1 MLLPDTRQG
10 PAPGVG
16 GVCTITTIRLYVS
29 IVAKLLQVI
38 VKELWT
44 LRLQKLYERND
55 EGYLSDDNTTQVF
68 SSQTEQSTAVDDEE
82 NRYHKKQLSNSPKAV
97 ESLALCYLGI
107 LLLRIPVS
115 IGYIQRYYLL
125 WFFS

>member
-1 MLLPDTRQG
+1 M
-10 PAPGVG
+10 
-16 GVCTITTIRLYVS
+16 
-29 IVAKLLQVI
+29 
-38 VKELWT
+38 KELWT

-82 NRYHKKQLSNSPKAV
+82 NRYHKKQLSSSPKAV

-125 WFFS
+125 